1 MTGDDAVNSE
11 AQTSGS
17 EAATDIEEVGAVT
30 EAIPAPRAAADE
42 TPAAGPEPAAGD
54 APADTDA
61 SAGNA
66 AAAGNG
72 SAAGGQARLTVNE
85 LQVLR
90 IPARGR
96 GTVDVLDEVSFY
108 VQPGEVL
115 GLVGESGSGKTTM
128 ALALLGHVRRGLVI
142 GGGRISIDGRD
153 ILRMPRRELQRLR
166 GRQVAYVPQD
176 PSSALNPTLKIGTQL
191 REVLASYEGD
201 QKARD
206 ERLTEMLAEVGLS
219 TIPGILNKYPHQL
232 SGGQQQR
239 VGLAMAFACRPKLIV
254 LDEPTTGLDVTT
266 QRRVLETIRDL
277 CKTYR
282 VAAVYISHDLAVV
295 AEIADHVAVMY
306 AGRLAEIGP
315 AREVFETPAHPY
327 SRGLLRSVPSLDRSR
342 VLTGLA
348 GHPPRPG
355 NRPSGCFFQPRCEF
369 ALPAC
374 EQGQPPLVQVSDSGH
389 AARCIRAVEVVGLS
403 QPAGSG
409 AARPDSAEAEAALL
423 DVRDLS
429 ATYGNATVLHDLTLS
444 VPGQQCVAVVGM
456 SGSGKTTLARCL
468 VGLHPNWSG
477 QVSFAGKPL
486 SRGVRRR
493 SNDQLRRIQYVSQ
506 NPYLSLNP
514 RRTVGQIIEQPLAH
528 FEKLSA
534 RERQERV
541 VDALTA
547 AALRESFVDLYPD
560 QLSGG
565 ERQRVAIARALVVQP
580 DLMVC
585 DEITSALDVSV
596 QAAIVELL
604 RGLQAERGLS
614 LIFITHNLPLVR
626 SIADHVVVMNGG
638 RICEAGT
645 VTQVLEDP
653 QDAYTQQLLADV
665 PKMTPVGEG

>member
-1 MTGDDAVNSE
+1 M
-11 AQTSGS
+11 TSG
-17 EAATDIEEVGAVT
+17 EDAKGTGAVT
-30 EAIPAPRAAADE
+30 GNGAI
-42 TPAAGPEPAAGD
+42 T
-54 APADTDA
+54 
-61 SAGNA
+61 
-66 AAAGNG
+66 GNG
-72 SAAGGQARLTVNE
+72 SAPAGEARLAVSD

-96 GTVDVLDEVSFY
+96 TGVDVLDEVSFF
-108 VQPGEVL
+108 VQPGQVL

-142 GGGRISIDGRD
+142 GGGKIMVDGRD
-153 ILRMPRRELQRLR
+153 ILRMSRRDLQRLR
-166 GRQVAYVPQD
+166 GRRVAYVPQD
-176 PSSALNPTLKIGTQL
+176 PSSALNPTLKVGTQL
-191 REVLASYEGD
+191 REVLASFEGD

-206 ERLTEMLAEVGLS
+206 SRLTEMLAEVGLS
-219 TIPGILNKYPHQL
+219 SVPGILGKYPHQL

-266 QRRVLETIRDL
+266 QRRVLETIREL
-277 CKTYR
+277 CKTYQ

-306 AGRLAEIGP
+306 AGRLAEAGP

-327 SRGLLRSVPSLDRSR
+327 SRGLLRAVPSLDRSH
-342 VLTGLA
+342 LLAGLA

-355 NRPSGCFFQPRCEF
+355 NRPPGCFFQPRCEF
-369 ALPAC
+369 ALPEC
-374 EQGQPPLVQVSDSGH
+374 EQGPPPLVQVSESGH
-389 AARCIRAVEVVGLS
+389 SARCIRAAEVAGLAR
-403 QPAGSG
+403 PAGS
-409 AARPDSAEAEAALL
+409 AQARPGSGEAEAPLL
-423 DVRDLS
+423 DVRGLS
-429 ATYGNATVLHDLTLS
+429 ATYGHVTVLHDLTLS
-444 VPGQQCVAVVGM
+444 VPGRQCVAVVGM

-468 VGLHPNWSG
+468 VGLHPAWSG
-477 QVSFAGKPL
+477 EVSFAGTPL
-486 SRGVRRR
+486 AKGVRRR
-493 SNDQLRRIQYVSQ
+493 TDDQLRRIQYVSQ
-506 NPYLSLNP
+506 NPYMSLNP
-514 RRTVGQIIEQPLAH
+514 RRTIGQIVEQPLAH
-528 FEKLSA
+528 FERLPA
-534 RERQERV
+534 REREQRV

-547 AALRESFVDLYPD
+547 AALRETFVDLYPD

-604 RGLQAERGLS
+604 RRLQAERGLS

-638 RICEAGT
+638 RICESGS
-645 VTQVLEDP
+645 VTQVLQDP
-653 QDAYTQQLLADV
+653 KDAYTVQLLADV
-665 PKMTPVGEG
+665 PKLTTPVGES